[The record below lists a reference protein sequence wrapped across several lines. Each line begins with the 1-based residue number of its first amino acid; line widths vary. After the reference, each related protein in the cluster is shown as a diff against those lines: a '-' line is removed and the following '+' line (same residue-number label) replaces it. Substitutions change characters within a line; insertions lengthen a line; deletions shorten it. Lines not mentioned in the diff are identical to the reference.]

1 MAQLINKMKYQKPQ
15 IRNFDN
21 MLSAEGFCI
30 TGRHAYGR
38 TCTDGPDTSSIST
51 NTLGASYCSPG
62 GVAEIASL
70 PPICPSGAEA
80 ANCFSG
86 AAAGG

>member
-51 NTLGASYCSPG
+51 NTPG